1 MPVRLPPSRA
11 RLATRPCLN
20 RVVKHAEHDGD
31 RRRCTLGRECCGEA
45 SDRGDYRNLPANQL
59 GRRFGESLLGPPV
72 VDRYV
77 LALYLAGFYDRL
89 WNASLPQAPRG
100 LGALNCDADP
110 RGTWLAR
117 TTFPAKL

>member
-1 MPVRLPPSRA
+1 
-11 RLATRPCLN
+11 LN

-59 GRRFGESLLGPPV
+59 GRKFGESLLGPPV

-77 LALYLAGFYDRL
+77 LALDIAGFFEALAKGTQALGNSLGRSDFEKPDYWHSRL
-89 WNASLPQAPRG
+89 LRSRDERPRG
-100 LGALNCDADP
+100 CRAAE
-110 RGTWLAR
+110 RG
-117 TTFPAKL
+117 